1 MDGTGLACDD
11 VARYQVTGEGVTTST
26 SGAGGTRR
34 RYTLGQGKKNRK
46 LLTLKAMTLNLVQAG
61 LSAELND
68 RLESRT
74 RRGREMVTW
83 GGCAILLMM
92 EKGTGKP
99 P

>member
-1 MDGTGLACDD
+1 MDGTGLTCND

-34 RYTLGQGKKNRK
+34 RHTLGQGKKNRK
-46 LLTLKAMTLNLVQAG
+46 LLTLKAMTLDLVQAG

-68 RLESRT
+68 RLESRART
-74 RRGREMVTW
+74 RDGHM
-83 GGCAILLMM
+83 GGGAILLMM